1 MQEYNRGRSQGLDMA
16 RRLLEDAGETKAAA
30 LVVEEIRIRGKLP
43 VQMAVTSNEI
53 NRGLEHIKLCMYET
67 FLCQSLMV
75 LRDQFGFGKKR
86 CTDFINRWNLKTDCL
101 SSGLVE
107 WADYVEAIKAELD
120 IDVPTACMKEEGLV

>member
-1 MQEYNRGRSQGLDMA
+1 MSNRKMQEYNRGRSQGLDMA

-30 LVVEEIRIRGKLP
+30 LIAEEIRIRGKLP

-86 CTDFINRWNLKTDCL
+86 CTDFINR
-101 SSGLVE
+101 
-107 WADYVEAIKAELD
+107 
-120 IDVPTACMKEEGLV
+120 